1 MNNEN
6 EKNELKPVE
15 QDLGVTEV
23 ENEAVTEEFLESAD
37 STEVKPAE
45 EKPAKKRLSKKA
57 QYRTIA
63 SVFTVLTVVIVVI
76 VNLLVN
82 ALGQKVEMRL
92 DLTQDKILAF
102 SDQTKEVLAGLNE
115 DVMVYSLIPENN
127 DEILASLD
135 SILDRYQK
143 LSSHIKYEKVNTAQN
158 PQFVQ
163 KYQKGQEQI
172 NQYSVIFECGD
183 KFKVVDINSAI
194 QMNSQTRQVQSL
206 SAEQKFTSAIQ
217 YVSSDADVKA
227 AFTQGHGEI
236 GETVFKSILTDENYD
251 VTTLNTAT
259 EDIAEDVSLLII
271 ASPKTDFTAEEINK
285 IDRFF
290 DRGGKVQVFMDVNIN
305 ALPRLEEYLKEWG
318 IAFQPGFVV
327 DTNRNNYMQSPL
339 LLLPDILESDITS
352 AIRKNNL
359 MMIVPQA
366 RGIELSP
373 VVGIES
379 QTLLQSSK
387 QSFIRVKTEEQSVS
401 MTDGDIAGPA
411 ALAALQSKYV
421 ADGKATAQLFVMG
434 NTAFADA
441 TFMAESAYANKDF
454 YLNVTSA
461 MSEKKDSLSIRAKDV
476 SPAVLAISAVQALVL
491 GAIVLILIPSLVL
504 IIGLAV
510 WIRRRHL

>member
-6 EKNELKPVE
+6 EKKEFNSV
-15 QDLGVTEV
+15 QWDLDAAET
-23 ENEAVTEEFLESAD
+23 ENEII
-37 STEVKPAE
+37 AE
-45 EKPAKKRLSKKA
+45 EVAEGISEPTAIAETEKTERKRFSKKA
-57 QYRTIA
+57 QYRTVA
-63 SVFTVLTVVIVVI
+63 SVFTVLVVVIIFI

-115 DVMVYSLIPENN
+115 DVMVYSLIPESS

-143 LSSHIKYEKVNTAQN
+143 LSSHIKYEKINTAQN

-172 NQYSVIFECGD
+172 NQYSIIFECGS
-183 KFKVVDINSAI
+183 KFKVVDINNAI
-194 QMNSQTRQVQSL
+194 QMNAQTRQVQSL
-206 SAEQKFTSAIQ
+206 SAEQKFTSAIA
-217 YVSSDADVKA
+217 YVANGSDVKA

-236 GETVFKSILTDENYD
+236 GETVFSSTLTDENYE
-251 VTTLNTAT
+251 VTTINTAT
-259 EDIAEDVSLLII
+259 EDIADDVSLLII
-271 ASPKTDFTAEEINK
+271 ASPKNDFTAEEINK

-290 DRGGKVQVFMDVNIN
+290 DRGGKAQIFMDVSITS
-305 ALPRLEEYLKEWG
+305 LPRLEEYLKEWG
-318 IAFQPGFVV
+318 VAFQPGFVI
-327 DTNRNNYMQSPL
+327 DTNRSNYMQSPV
-339 LLLPDILESDITS
+339 LLLPEILETDMTS

-373 VVGIES
+373 IVGTEA
-379 QTLLQSSK
+379 QVLLQSSK
-387 QSFIRVKTEEQSVS
+387 QSFTRVDTESQSTS
-401 MTDGDIAGPA
+401 MIDGDIQGPIT
-411 ALAALQSKYV
+411 LAALQSKYV
-421 ADGKATAQLFVMG
+421 GDGTKIAQLFVMG
-434 NTAFADA
+434 NTAFADS

-461 MSEKKDSLSIRAKDV
+461 MSDKKDSLSIRAKDV
-476 SPAVLAISAVQALVL
+476 SPAVLAISAVQALAL
-491 GAIVLILIPSLVL
+491 GGIVLILIPLIVL
-504 IIGLAV
+504 IIGFAV
-510 WIRRRHL
+510 WFRRRHL